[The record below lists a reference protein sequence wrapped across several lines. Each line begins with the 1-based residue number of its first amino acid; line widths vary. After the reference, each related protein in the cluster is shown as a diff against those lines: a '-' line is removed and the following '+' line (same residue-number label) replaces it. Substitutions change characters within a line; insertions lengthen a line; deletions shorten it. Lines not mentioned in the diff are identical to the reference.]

1 MQEHTPPTA
10 PGPQAAPPAGGGARV
25 SGDGIRVLR
34 AARVH
39 DGDRLHDDGWVAL
52 DGDRLLAVGSG
63 RDTPWGGSAT
73 VQDLGDAV
81 LAPGLVDMHCHGA
94 GGAAFSDGADAA
106 RTAAATLRAHGTRTV
121 MASLVSAPVPVLA
134 EQVRALVPLVAEGV
148 LAGIHLEG
156 PWLAPAHRGAHDPA
170 ALCAPTPADVDRLLA
185 AADGVP
191 LMVTLAPELP
201 GALESVRR
209 LTAAGAVVGIGH
221 TAADYGR
228 TLEAISAGASV
239 ATHLYNGCR
248 PPTHRDPGP
257 VLALL
262 EGARAGAVT
271 IETIADGVHLHP
283 AVLRRTAAE
292 AGRRWAVVS
301 DSMAAACC
309 ADGDYRLGPLA
320 VTVCGGVARLVSPD
334 GEPGAIA
341 GSTATLA
348 DCLGRAVAAGIGP
361 EQALR
366 AATSVPAD
374 ALGLPAGRLRP
385 GVEADLLVLGE
396 DLGPVRDAVTEST
409 R

>member
-1 MQEHTPPTA
+1 MQEHTPTTA
-10 PGPQAAPPAGGGARV
+10 PGAQAAPLAGGGPRV
-25 SGDGIRVLR
+25 SGDGVRVLR
-34 AARVH
+34 AAHVH
-39 DGDRLHDDGWVAL
+39 DGDRFHDDGWVAL
-52 DGDRLLAVGSG
+52 DGDRILAVGSG
-63 RDTPWGGSAT
+63 RDTPWNGSAA
-73 VQDLGDAV
+73 VHDLGDVV

-94 GGAAFSDGADAA
+94 GGASFSAGAEAA
-106 RTAAATLRAHGTRTV
+106 RAAAAMLRAHGTAAV
-121 MASLVSAPVPVLA
+121 MASLVSEPVPVLA
-134 EQVRALVPLVAEGV
+134 EQVRALVPLVSEGV

-156 PWLAPAHRGAHDPA
+156 PWLASVHRGAHDAA

-185 AADGVP
+185 AAGGVP

-201 GALESVRR
+201 GALEAVRG
-209 LTAAGAVVGIGH
+209 LTEAGAVVGVGH

-228 TLEAISAGASV
+228 TVEAICAGASV

-248 PPTHRDPGP
+248 APTHRDPGP
-257 VLALL
+257 VPALL
-262 EGARAGAVT
+262 EGARAGSVT

-309 ADGDYRLGPLA
+309 PDGDYRLGPVA
-320 VTVCGGVARLVSPD
+320 VTVAGGVARTVASD
-334 GEPGAIA
+334 GRPGAIA

-348 DCLGRAVAAGIGP
+348 DCLAHAVAAGIGP

-374 ALGLPAGRLRP
+374 ALGLPLGRLCP
-385 GVEADLLVLGE
+385 GGRADLAVFAA
-396 DLGPVRDAVTEST
+396 DLRSVHDAATASE
-409 R
+409 